1 MAGVGTCDLLIGG
14 GGLAGAALGA
24 AMAVAGKRVVIVE
37 KETAFRDRVRGE
49 ILLPWGSAEAKAL
62 GIYDLLLRSCAREV
76 PEERFS
82 VGGGAGEP
90 RDYRSTTPSECC
102 SLSFYHPEMQEHLL
116 AHAAA
121 TGAVVRRGATI
132 RALRSAAPRDAG
144 MEADLDTADGPV
156 TLTARLVVGADGR
169 ESRVASLLGFER
181 QRDPTELII
190 AGLQFASPDAAGGS
204 EVPNALHLALAEAP
218 GLGAILLP
226 NKPGNF
232 RAYLMHHKDA
242 LPRRLSGARDYP
254 EVLAQFAV
262 VGWPRE
268 WLALRPHGIFASF
281 DGAHQWVTHPARG
294 AGVLIGDAAGSS
306 DPVWGNG
313 LARTLRDVRLLR
325 DRLLE
330 TADWSRAIEAY
341 AADHDDFFHRLR
353 RIERLSA
360 RLHFAVDDGA
370 PSRRRRAHD
379 LMARQPELSP
389 DMSGLGPEARW
400 SAENE
405 ALLLG
410 TN

>member
-1 MAGVGTCDLLIGG
+1 MAGMETCDLLIGG
-14 GGLAGAALGA
+14 GGLAGASLGA
-24 AMAVAGKRVVIVE
+24 AMAASGRRVVIVE
-37 KETAFRDRVRGE
+37 KDTAFRDRVRGE
-49 ILLPWGSAEAKAL
+49 ILLPWGSVEAKAL
-62 GIYDLLLRSCAREV
+62 GIYDLLLQSCAREV
-76 PEERFS
+76 PEEHFS
-82 VGGGAGEP
+82 VGSDAPDP
-90 RDYRSTTPSECC
+90 RDYRSTTPSQNC
-102 SLSFYHPEMQEHLL
+102 SLAFYHPEMQAELL
-116 AHAAA
+116 AHAASA
-121 TGAVVRRGATI
+121 GAVVRRGASI
-132 RALRSAAPRDAG
+132 RALRPATPSG
-144 MEADLDTADGPV
+144 MEAEIDTADGPV
-156 TLTARLVVGADGR
+156 TLGAGLVVGADGR
-169 ESRVASLLGFER
+169 ESRVAALLGFER

-190 AGLQFASPDAAGGS
+190 AGLQLASADPASGS
-204 EVPNALHLALAEAP
+204 AIPNALHLALAEAP
-218 GLGAILLP
+218 GLGSILLP

-254 EVLAQFAV
+254 EVLAQFAA

-268 WLALRPHGIFASF
+268 WLALRPHGILASF

-294 AGVLIGDAAGSS
+294 AGVLIGDAAGTS

-330 TADWSRAIEAY
+330 TADWPRAIDAY

-353 RIERLSA
+353 RVERLSA

-370 PSRRRRAHD
+370 PTRRRRTHA
-379 LMARQPELSP
+379 LMAQRPELSL